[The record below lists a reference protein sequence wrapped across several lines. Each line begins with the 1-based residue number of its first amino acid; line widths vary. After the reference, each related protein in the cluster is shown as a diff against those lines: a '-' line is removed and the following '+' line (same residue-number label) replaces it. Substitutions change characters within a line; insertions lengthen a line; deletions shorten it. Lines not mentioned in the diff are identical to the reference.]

1 MRSLM
6 STETRASSLFAAV
19 AAAAGGAGPGGR
31 HIVDSI
37 SCCMIIWCICAFCI
51 ISISYMSASTGTLTA
66 IHATSCVVFMYYYNI
81 TFGFAYS
88 AKFPQAQ
95 LQVKAGAQRS
105 SEDYFC
111 IKYNYNYYYFITQEK
126 VPGVAKQL
134 RKKIRLEWP
143 SVLMVFNIKTVMQHN
158 TIKSLHYNWI
168 KLKKNLLLLFLISDY
183 HHHYCD
189 YGYWQWSVFQTCAT
203 VLVRAVR
210 PWAWRDK
217 KLRLTH
223 RSSHGSSSSSGKMV
237 MRHQLMRQLGRT
249 TRDVSTGRYWRQVA
263 IRSSW
268 IAWTQRD
275 AWPRTSDV
283 SSNWCT
289 DVYVSA
295 VRHINTKLI
304 VLFDS
309 ISFCLSLFAISLTFQ
324 CTPGP
329 TTDRRIRSNLL
340 CSSLIL
346 YCHAVSLHVSCVLWN
361 KPMKWSLL
369 CSYMSIAL
377 NIVLSNW
384 NWQIG
389 REWTDW
395 LIVIWH
401 VKSRKPDG

>member
-126 VPGVAKQL
+126 VPGVAKKL

-189 YGYWQWSVFQTCAT
+189 YGYCLTVKCVSDLCDCAC
-203 VLVRAVR
+203 
-210 PWAWRDK
+210 
-217 KLRLTH
+217 
-223 RSSHGSSSSSGKMV
+223 SGCE
-237 MRHQLMRQLGRT
+237 T
-249 TRDVSTGRYWRQVA
+249 
-263 IRSSW
+263 
-268 IAWTQRD
+268 
-275 AWPRTSDV
+275 
-283 SSNWCT
+283 
-289 DVYVSA
+289 
-295 VRHINTKLI
+295 
-304 VLFDS
+304 
-309 ISFCLSLFAISLTFQ
+309 
-324 CTPGP
+324 
-329 TTDRRIRSNLL
+329 
-340 CSSLIL
+340 
-346 YCHAVSLHVSCVLWN
+346 VSLAGQE
-361 KPMKWSLL
+361 
-369 CSYMSIAL
+369 IAADPPE
-377 NIVLSNW
+377 
-384 NWQIG
+384 QPRQQQQQ
-389 REWTDW
+389 RE
-395 LIVIWH
+395 
-401 VKSRKPDG
+401 DGDETSVDEAARTYDERR